1 MADPQRKLVLS
12 RLKLVILALCFLG
25 PLVIAWLWYA
35 NVDDWRP
42 AGAGSGS
49 HGDLFQPAR
58 PLENVVLTDA
68 YGQALDGSL
77 FQGHWTLVYIGSR
90 QCDELCRDRLYFTR
104 QIRTAMGREIHRV
117 QRLYLLPEWP
127 SGEALEARLEGH
139 PDITAAVPQ
148 ARRDWLEQFRH
159 ENGEHPVGANRI
171 YIVDPL
177 GNIVMSFSPEVDPRD
192 IRDDLNHLLRV
203 SRIG

>member
-1 MADPQRKLVLS
+1 MTDPHRKLVLS
-12 RLKLVILALCFLG
+12 RVKLVILALCFLG
-25 PLVIAWLWYA
+25 PLAIAWVWFA

-42 AGAGSGS
+42 AGAGAGS

-58 PLENVVLTDA
+58 PLEDVTLIDA
-68 YGQALDGSL
+68 EGGALDEAFFRGR
-77 FQGHWTLVYIGSR
+77 WTMVYIGKV
-90 QCDELCRDRLYFTR
+90 QCGELCQDRLYYTR

-127 SGEALEARLEGH
+127 DESALEERLQGH
-139 PDITAAVPQ
+139 ADMTVAVPE
-148 ARRDWLEQFRH
+148 DTGWLEQFRH
-159 ENGEHPVGANRI
+159 EGQAHPAGAHRI

-177 GNIVMSFSPEVDPRD
+177 GNVVMSFSPEVDPRD
-192 IRDDLNHLLRV
+192 LRDDLSHLLRV